1 MFEAHNPLP
10 ESLEAMLRSALP
22 KRSISLGGDTRRSFN
37 KSERVDS
44 PSGGATIGSSPSKW
58 RRQEE
63 NIQCANRFEP
73 MAAAVTDPRS
83 PVTN

>member
-44 PSGGATIGSSPSKW
+44 PSGGATIGSSPQQVEAPRGKY
-58 RRQEE
+58 
-63 NIQCANRFEP
+63 P
-73 MAAAVTDPRS
+73 MHQQVRTHGRCGDRS
-83 PVTN
+83 AFAGN